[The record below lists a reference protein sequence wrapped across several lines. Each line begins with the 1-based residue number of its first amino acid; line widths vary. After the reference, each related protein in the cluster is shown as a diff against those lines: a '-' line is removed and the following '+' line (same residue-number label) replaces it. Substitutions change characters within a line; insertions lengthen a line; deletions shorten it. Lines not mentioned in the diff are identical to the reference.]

1 MKGGNKVQY
10 TEIMVRY
17 GELSTK
23 GHNKKSFIDRL
34 GANVRHAL
42 HSFDQVK
49 VHAQRDRLH
58 VELNGADYD
67 QVMARLKLVFGIQN
81 FSPSIKVDK
90 TFEATAQAAE
100 QMIKEQVDHPITF
113 KVETRRSDHHFALD
127 TFAMNNKLGGYL
139 LEKFPDKLKVDVH
152 HPDLTLRVEIRLNG
166 IFLSSETIKG
176 AGGLPVG
183 TAGKGMMMMSGG
195 IDSPVAA
202 YLAMKRGV
210 SLEMVHFYSPPYTSP
225 QALAKAKQLTEK
237 LAKYSGNIRF
247 IQVPFA
253 EIQETVKEK
262 VPEGYLMT
270 IQRRMML
277 RLAAALMVKR
287 HGLAIFNGESLGQVA
302 SQTMES
308 MLAINDVTAYPVLR
322 PVLSYDKTEII
333 KIAEEIGTYD
343 LSILPYEDCCTVFTP
358 PSPKTR
364 PNVDRCREYEKRLD
378 IDGLMKRSLDGIE
391 ITNIHPGEDYLN
403 QNEDVF
409 AELL

>member
-1 MKGGNKVQY
+1 MQY

-34 GANVRHAL
+34 GVNVRKAL

-67 QVMARLKLVFGIQN
+67 QVMNRLKLVFGIQN

-90 TFEATAQAAE
+90 TFEATAEAAT
-100 QMIKEQVDHPITF
+100 QMIAEQVDKPITF
-113 KVETRRSDHHFALD
+113 KVETRRSDHQFAID
-127 TFAMNNKLGGYL
+127 TFEMNNKLGGYL
-139 LEKFPDKLKVDVH
+139 LDKFPDKLKVDVH

-202 YLAMKRGV
+202 YLGMKRGV
-210 SLEMVHFYSPPYTSP
+210 SMEMVHFFSPPYTSP
-225 QALAKAKQLTEK
+225 QALAKAKQLTER
-237 LAKYSGNIRF
+237 LAKYSGSIKF

-277 RLAAALMVKR
+277 RLAAALMIKR

-308 MLAINDVTAYPVLR
+308 MLAINDVTSYPVLR
-322 PVLSYDKTEII
+322 PVLSFDKTEII
-333 KIAEEIGTYD
+333 KIAQDIDTYD
-343 LSILPYEDCCTVFTP
+343 LSILPYEDCCTVFL
-358 PSPKTR
+358 PKHPLIKPKLAEVER
-364 PNVDRCREYEKRLD
+364 AEKKLD
-378 IDGLMKRSLDGIE
+378 IEKLILAAFENMEVVEFKL
-391 ITNIHPGEDYLN
+391 
-403 QNEDVF
+403 
-409 AELL
+409 

>member
-1 MKGGNKVQY
+1 MQY

-34 GANVRHAL
+34 GVNVRKAL

-67 QVMARLKLVFGIQN
+67 QVMNRLKLVFGIQN

-90 TFEATAQAAE
+90 TFEATAEAAA
-100 QMIKEQVDHPITF
+100 QMIAEQVDKPITF
-113 KVETRRSDHHFALD
+113 KVETRRSDHQFAID
-127 TFAMNNKLGGYL
+127 TFEMNNKLGGYL
-139 LEKFPDKLKVDVH
+139 LDKFPDKLKVDVH

-202 YLAMKRGV
+202 YLGMKRGV
-210 SLEMVHFYSPPYTSP
+210 SMEMVHFFSPPYTSP
-225 QALAKAKQLTEK
+225 QALAKAKQLTER
-237 LAKYSGNIRF
+237 LAKYSGSIKF

-277 RLAAALMVKR
+277 RLAAALMIKR

-308 MLAINDVTAYPVLR
+308 MLAINDVTSYPVLR
-322 PVLSYDKTEII
+322 PVLSFDKTEII
-333 KIAEEIGTYD
+333 KIAQDIDTYD

-358 PSPKTR
+358 PSAKTR
-364 PNVDRCREYEKRLD
+364 PNVKRAREYEKRLD
-378 IDGLMKRSLDGIE
+378 IEGLMQRALDGIE
-391 ITNIHPGEDYLN
+391 ITEIHPGEDYLN

>member
-1 MKGGNKVQY
+1 MQY

-49 VHAQRDRLH
+49 VHAQQDRLH

-67 QVMARLKLVFGIQN
+67 QVMDRLKLVFGIQN
-81 FSPSIKVDK
+81 FSPSIRVEK
-90 TFEATAQAAE
+90 TFDAAAKAAA
-100 QMIKEQVDHPITF
+100 QMIEEQVDHPITF
-113 KVETRRSDHHFALD
+113 KIETRRADHHFELD

-139 LEKFPDKLKVDVH
+139 LDKFPDKLKVDVH

-225 QALAKAKQLTEK
+225 QALAKAKQLTER
-237 LAKYSGNIRF
+237 LAKYSGSIRF

-270 IQRRMML
+270 VQRRMML

-308 MLAINDVTAYPVLR
+308 MLAINDVTTYPVLR

-364 PNVDRCREYEKRLD
+364 PNVDRARKYEQRLD
-378 IDGLMKRSLDGIE
+378 IEGLMKRSLDGIE
-391 ITNIHPGEDYLN
+391 ITEIHPGEDFLN

>member
-1 MKGGNKVQY
+1 MQY

-34 GANVRHAL
+34 GDNVRHAL

-67 QVMARLKLVFGIQN
+67 QVMDRLKLVFGIQN
-81 FSPSIKVDK
+81 FSPSIRVEKSFD
-90 TFEATAQAAE
+90 AAAKAAA
-100 QMIKEQVDHPITF
+100 QMIEEQVDHPITF
-113 KVETRRSDHHFALD
+113 KIETRRSDHHFELD

-139 LEKFPDKLKVDVH
+139 LDKFPDKLKVDVH

-225 QALAKAKQLTEK
+225 QALAKAQQLTER
-237 LAKYSGNIRF
+237 LAKYSGSIRF

-270 IQRRMML
+270 VQRRMML

-308 MLAINDVTAYPVLR
+308 MLAINDVTSNPVLR

-333 KIAEEIGTYD
+333 KIAEQIGTYD

-364 PNVDRCREYEKRLD
+364 PNVERARKYEQRLD
-378 IDGLMKRSLDGIE
+378 IEGLMKRSLDGIK
-391 ITNIHPGEDYLN
+391 ITNIHPGEDFLN

>member
-1 MKGGNKVQY
+1 MQY

-34 GANVRHAL
+34 GDNVRHAL

-49 VHAQRDRLH
+49 VHAQQDRLH

-67 QVMARLKLVFGIQN
+67 QVMKRLKLVFGIQN
-81 FSPSIKVDK
+81 FSPSIRVEKSFD
-90 TFEATAQAAE
+90 ATAKAAA
-100 QMIKEQVDHPITF
+100 QMIEEQVDHPITF

-127 TFAMNNKLGGYL
+127 TFGMNNQLGGYL

-166 IFLSSETIKG
+166 IYLSSETIKG
-176 AGGLPVG
+176 AGGMPVG

-225 QALAKAKQLTEK
+225 QALAKAQQLTER

-270 IQRRMML
+270 VQRRMML

-308 MLAINDVTAYPVLR
+308 MLAINDVTTYPVLR
-322 PVLSYDKTEII
+322 PVLSFDKTEII
-333 KIAEEIGTYD
+333 KIAEQIGTYD

-364 PNVDRCREYEKRLD
+364 PSVERARKYEQRLD
-378 IDGLMKRSLDGIE
+378 VEGLMKRSLDGIK
-391 ITNIHPGEDYLN
+391 ITNIHPGEDFLN

>member
-1 MKGGNKVQY
+1 MQY

-34 GANVRHAL
+34 GVNVRKAL

-67 QVMARLKLVFGIQN
+67 QVMNRLKLVFGIQN

-90 TFEATAQAAE
+90 TFEATAEAAV
-100 QMIKEQVDHPITF
+100 QMIAEQVDKPITF
-113 KVETRRSDHHFALD
+113 KVETRRSDHQFAID
-127 TFAMNNKLGGYL
+127 TFEMNNKLGGYL
-139 LEKFPDKLKVDVH
+139 LDKFPDKLKVDVH

-202 YLAMKRGV
+202 YLGMKRGV
-210 SLEMVHFYSPPYTSP
+210 SMEMVHFFSPPYTSP
-225 QALAKAKQLTEK
+225 QALAKAKQLTER
-237 LAKYSGNIRF
+237 LAKYSGSIKF

-277 RLAAALMVKR
+277 RLAAALMIKR

-308 MLAINDVTAYPVLR
+308 MLAINDVTSYPVLR
-322 PVLSYDKTEII
+322 PVLSFDKTEII
-333 KIAEEIGTYD
+333 KIAQDIDTYD

-364 PNVDRCREYEKRLD
+364 PNVERTREYEKQLD
-378 IDGLMKRSLDGIE
+378 IEGLMQRALDGIE
-391 ITNIHPGEDYLN
+391 ITEIHPGEDYLN

>member
-1 MKGGNKVQY
+1 MQY

-34 GANVRHAL
+34 GVNVRHAL

-49 VHAQRDRLH
+49 VHAQQDRLH

-67 QVMARLKLVFGIQN
+67 QVMKRLKLVFGIQN
-81 FSPSIKVDK
+81 FSPSIRVDK
-90 TFEATAQAAE
+90 SFEATAKAAA
-100 QMIKEQVDHPITF
+100 QMIEEQVDHPITF
-113 KVETRRSDHHFALD
+113 KVETRRSDHHFELD
-127 TFAMNNKLGGYL
+127 TFAMNNQLGGYL

-166 IFLSSETIKG
+166 IYLSSETIKG
-176 AGGLPVG
+176 AGGMPVG

-225 QALAKAKQLTEK
+225 QALAKAQQLTER

-270 IQRRMML
+270 VQRRMML

-308 MLAINDVTAYPVLR
+308 MLAINDVTTYPVLR

-333 KIAEEIGTYD
+333 KIAEQIGTYD

-364 PNVDRCREYEKRLD
+364 PSVERARKYEQRLD
-378 IDGLMKRSLDGIE
+378 IEGLMKRSLDGIK
-391 ITNIHPGEDYLN
+391 ITNIHPGEDFLN

>member
-1 MKGGNKVQY
+1 MQY

-23 GHNKKSFIDRL
+23 GHNKKTFIDRL
-34 GANVRHAL
+34 GDNVRHAL

-58 VELNGADYD
+58 VELNGANYD
-67 QVMARLKLVFGIQN
+67 QVMERLKLVFGIQN
-81 FSPSIKVDK
+81 FSPSIKVEK
-90 TFEATAQAAE
+90 TFEATAEAAV
-100 QMIKEQVDHPITF
+100 QMIEEQVDHPITF
-113 KVETRRSDHHFALD
+113 KVETRRSDHHFELD
-127 TFAMNNKLGGYL
+127 TFEMNNKLGGYL
-139 LEKFPDKLKVDVH
+139 LDKFPDKLKVDVH

-237 LAKYSGNIRF
+237 LAKYSGNIKF

-277 RLAAALMVKR
+277 RLAAALMEKR

-308 MLAINDVTAYPVLR
+308 MLAINDVTVYPVLR

-333 KIAEEIGTYD
+333 KIAEKIDTYD

-364 PNVDRCREYEKRLD
+364 PNVERCREYEKRLD
-378 IDGLMKRSLDGIE
+378 IAGLMKRSLDGIE
-391 ITNIHPGEDYLN
+391 ITDIHPGEDFLN

>member
-1 MKGGNKVQY
+1 MQY

-34 GANVRHAL
+34 GDNVRHAL

-67 QVMARLKLVFGIQN
+67 QVMDRLKLVFGIQN
-81 FSPSIKVDK
+81 FSPSIRVEKSFD
-90 TFEATAQAAE
+90 AAAKAAA
-100 QMIKEQVDHPITF
+100 QMIEEQVDHPITF
-113 KVETRRSDHHFALD
+113 KIETRRSDHHFELD

-139 LEKFPDKLKVDVH
+139 LDKFPDKLKVDVH

-225 QALAKAKQLTEK
+225 QALAKAQQLTER
-237 LAKYSGNIRF
+237 LAKYSGSIRF

-270 IQRRMML
+270 VQRRMML

-308 MLAINDVTAYPVLR
+308 MLAINDVTSYPVLR

-364 PNVDRCREYEKRLD
+364 PNVERVRKYEQRLD
-378 IDGLMKRSLDGIE
+378 IEGLMKRSLDGIK
-391 ITNIHPGEDYLN
+391 ITNIHPGEDFLN

>member
-1 MKGGNKVQY
+1 MQY

-34 GANVRHAL
+34 GVNVRKAL

-58 VELNGADYD
+58 VELNGVDYD
-67 QVMARLKLVFGIQN
+67 QVMNRLKLVFGIQN

-90 TFEATAQAAE
+90 TFEATAEAAA
-100 QMIKEQVDHPITF
+100 QMIAEQVDKPITF
-113 KVETRRSDHHFALD
+113 KVETRRSDHQFAID
-127 TFAMNNKLGGYL
+127 TFEMNNKLGGYL
-139 LEKFPDKLKVDVH
+139 LDKFPDKLKVDVH

-202 YLAMKRGV
+202 YLGMKRGV
-210 SLEMVHFYSPPYTSP
+210 SMEMVHFFSPPYTSP
-225 QALAKAKQLTEK
+225 QALAKAKQLTER
-237 LAKYSGNIRF
+237 LAKYSGSIKF

-277 RLAAALMVKR
+277 RLAAALMIKR

-308 MLAINDVTAYPVLR
+308 MLAINDVTSYPVLR
-322 PVLSYDKTEII
+322 PVLSFDKTEII
-333 KIAEEIGTYD
+333 KIAQDIDTYD

-364 PNVDRCREYEKRLD
+364 PNVERARKYEKRLD
-378 IDGLMKRSLDGIE
+378 IEGLMQRALDGIE
-391 ITNIHPGEDYLN
+391 ITEIHPGEDYLN

>member
-1 MKGGNKVQY
+1 MQY

-34 GANVRHAL
+34 GVNVRKAL

-67 QVMARLKLVFGIQN
+67 QVMNRLKLVFGIQN

-90 TFEATAQAAE
+90 TFEATAEAAAQMIAE
-100 QMIKEQVDHPITF
+100 QVNKPITF
-113 KVETRRSDHHFALD
+113 KVETRRSDHQFAID
-127 TFAMNNKLGGYL
+127 TFEMNNKLGGYL
-139 LEKFPDKLKVDVH
+139 LDKFPDKLKVDVH

-202 YLAMKRGV
+202 YLGMKRGV
-210 SLEMVHFYSPPYTSP
+210 SMEMVHFFSPPYTSP
-225 QALAKAKQLTEK
+225 QALAKAKQLTER
-237 LAKYSGNIRF
+237 LAKYSGSIKF

-277 RLAAALMVKR
+277 RLAAALMIKR

-308 MLAINDVTAYPVLR
+308 MLAINDVTSYPVLR
-322 PVLSYDKTEII
+322 PVLSFDKTELLKLP
-333 KIAEEIGTYD
+333 KILIPMTFQFFHMKTVVLSLPRHRQKPGQTLSGLVNTKND
-343 LSILPYEDCCTVFTP
+343 LILKD
-358 PSPKTR
+358 
-364 PNVDRCREYEKRLD
+364 
-378 IDGLMKRSLDGIE
+378 
-391 ITNIHPGEDYLN
+391 
-403 QNEDVF
+403 
-409 AELL
+409 

>member
-1 MKGGNKVQY
+1 MQY

-34 GANVRHAL
+34 GDNVRHAL

-67 QVMARLKLVFGIQN
+67 QVMDRLKLVFGIQN
-81 FSPSIKVDK
+81 FSPSIRVEKSFD
-90 TFEATAQAAE
+90 AAAKAAA
-100 QMIKEQVDHPITF
+100 QMIEEQVDHPITF
-113 KVETRRSDHHFALD
+113 KIETRRSDHHFELD

-139 LEKFPDKLKVDVH
+139 LDKFPDKLKVDVH

-225 QALAKAKQLTEK
+225 QALAKAQQLTER
-237 LAKYSGNIRF
+237 LAKYSGSIRF

-270 IQRRMML
+270 VQRRMML

-308 MLAINDVTAYPVLR
+308 MLAINDVTSYPVLR

-364 PNVDRCREYEKRLD
+364 PNVERARKYEQRLD
-378 IDGLMKRSLDGIE
+378 IEGLMKRSLDGIK
-391 ITNIHPGEDYLN
+391 ITNIHPGEDFLN

>member
-1 MKGGNKVQY
+1 MQY

-34 GANVRHAL
+34 GDNVRHAL

-49 VHAQRDRLH
+49 VHAQQDRLH

-67 QVMARLKLVFGIQN
+67 QVMDRLKLVFGIQN
-81 FSPSIKVDK
+81 FSPSIRVEKSFD
-90 TFEATAQAAE
+90 ATAKAAA
-100 QMIKEQVDHPITF
+100 QMIEEQVDHPITF
-113 KVETRRSDHHFALD
+113 KVETRRSDHHFELD
-127 TFAMNNKLGGYL
+127 TFAMNNQLGGYL

-166 IFLSSETIKG
+166 IYLSSETIKG
-176 AGGLPVG
+176 AGGMPVG

-225 QALAKAKQLTEK
+225 QALAKAQQLTER

-270 IQRRMML
+270 VQRRMML

-308 MLAINDVTAYPVLR
+308 MLAINDVTNYPVLR

-333 KIAEEIGTYD
+333 KIAEQIGTYD

-364 PNVDRCREYEKRLD
+364 PSVERARKYEQRLD
-378 IDGLMKRSLDGIE
+378 IEGLMKRSLDGIK
-391 ITNIHPGEDYLN
+391 ITNIHPGEDFLN

>member
-1 MKGGNKVQY
+1 MQY

-34 GANVRHAL
+34 GDNVRHAL

-67 QVMARLKLVFGIQN
+67 QVMDRLKLVFGIQN
-81 FSPSIKVDK
+81 FSPSIRVEKSFD
-90 TFEATAQAAE
+90 AAAKAAA
-100 QMIKEQVDHPITF
+100 QMIEEQVDHPITF
-113 KVETRRSDHHFALD
+113 KIETRRSDHHFELD

-139 LEKFPDKLKVDVH
+139 LDKFPDKLKVDVH

-225 QALAKAKQLTEK
+225 QALAKAQQLTER
-237 LAKYSGNIRF
+237 LAKYSGSIRF

-270 IQRRMML
+270 VQRRMML

-287 HGLAIFNGESLGQVA
+287 HGLAIFNGEALGQVA

-308 MLAINDVTAYPVLR
+308 MLAINDVTSYPVLR

-333 KIAEEIGTYD
+333 KIAEQIGTYD

-364 PNVDRCREYEKRLD
+364 PNVERARKYEQRLD
-378 IDGLMKRSLDGIE
+378 IEGLMKRSLDGIK
-391 ITNIHPGEDYLN
+391 ITNIHPGEDFLN

>member
-1 MKGGNKVQY
+1 MQY

-34 GANVRHAL
+34 GVNVRHAL

-49 VHAQRDRLH
+49 VHAQQDRLH

-67 QVMARLKLVFGIQN
+67 QVMKRLRLVFGIQN
-81 FSPSIKVDK
+81 FSPSIRVDK
-90 TFEATAQAAE
+90 SFEATAKAAA
-100 QMIKEQVDHPITF
+100 QMIEEQVDHPITF
-113 KVETRRSDHHFALD
+113 KVETRRSDHHFELD
-127 TFAMNNKLGGYL
+127 TFAMNNQLGGYL

-166 IFLSSETIKG
+166 IYLSSETIKG
-176 AGGLPVG
+176 AGGMPVG

-225 QALAKAKQLTEK
+225 QALAKAQQLTER

-262 VPEGYLMT
+262 VPECYLMT
-270 IQRRMML
+270 VQRRMML

-308 MLAINDVTAYPVLR
+308 MLAINDVTTYPVLR

-333 KIAEEIGTYD
+333 KIAEQIGTYD

-364 PNVDRCREYEKRLD
+364 PSVERARKYEQRLD
-378 IDGLMKRSLDGIE
+378 IEGLMKRSLDGIK
-391 ITNIHPGEDYLN
+391 ITNIHPGEDFLN

>member
-1 MKGGNKVQY
+1 MQY

-34 GANVRHAL
+34 GVNVRHAL

-49 VHAQRDRLH
+49 VHAQQDRLH

-67 QVMARLKLVFGIQN
+67 QVMDRLKLVFGIQN
-81 FSPSIKVDK
+81 FSPSIRVEKSFD
-90 TFEATAQAAE
+90 ATAKAAA
-100 QMIKEQVDHPITF
+100 QMIEEQVDHPITF
-113 KVETRRSDHHFALD
+113 KVETRRSDHHFELD
-127 TFAMNNKLGGYL
+127 TFAMNNQLGGYL

-166 IFLSSETIKG
+166 IYLSSETIKG
-176 AGGLPVG
+176 AGGMPVG

-225 QALAKAKQLTEK
+225 QALAKAQQLTER

-270 IQRRMML
+270 VQRRMML
-277 RLAAALMVKR
+277 RLAAALMGKR

-308 MLAINDVTAYPVLR
+308 MLAINDVTTYPVLR

-333 KIAEEIGTYD
+333 KIAEQIGTYD

-364 PNVDRCREYEKRLD
+364 PSVERARKYEQRLD
-378 IDGLMKRSLDGIE
+378 IEGLMKRSLDGIK
-391 ITNIHPGEDYLN
+391 ITNIHPGEDFLN

>member
-1 MKGGNKVQY
+1 
-10 TEIMVRY
+10 MVRY

-34 GANVRHAL
+34 GVNVRHAL

-49 VHAQRDRLH
+49 VHAQQDRLH

-67 QVMARLKLVFGIQN
+67 QVMKRLKLVFGIQN
-81 FSPSIKVDK
+81 FSPSIRVDK
-90 TFEATAQAAE
+90 SFEATAKAAA
-100 QMIKEQVDHPITF
+100 QMIEEQVDHPITF
-113 KVETRRSDHHFALD
+113 KVETRRSDHYFELD
-127 TFAMNNKLGGYL
+127 TFAMNNQLGGYL

-166 IFLSSETIKG
+166 IYLSSETIKG
-176 AGGLPVG
+176 AGGMPVG

-225 QALAKAKQLTEK
+225 QALAKAQQLTER

-270 IQRRMML
+270 VQRRMML

-308 MLAINDVTAYPVLR
+308 MLAINDVTTYPVLR

-333 KIAEEIGTYD
+333 KIAEQIGTYD

-364 PNVDRCREYEKRLD
+364 PSVERARKYEQRLD
-378 IDGLMKRSLDGIE
+378 IEGLMKRSLDGIK
-391 ITNIHPGEDYLN
+391 ITNIHPGEDFLN

>member
-1 MKGGNKVQY
+1 MQY

-34 GANVRHAL
+34 GDNVRHAL

-67 QVMARLKLVFGIQN
+67 QVMDRLKLVFGIQN
-81 FSPSIKVDK
+81 FSPSIRVEKSFD
-90 TFEATAQAAE
+90 AAAKAAA
-100 QMIKEQVDHPITF
+100 QMIEEQVDHPITF
-113 KVETRRSDHHFALD
+113 KIETRRSDHHFELD

-139 LEKFPDKLKVDVH
+139 LDKFPDKLKVDVH

-225 QALAKAKQLTEK
+225 QALAKAQQLTER
-237 LAKYSGNIRF
+237 LAKYSGSIRF

-270 IQRRMML
+270 VQRRMML

-308 MLAINDVTAYPVLR
+308 MLAINDVTSYPVLR

-333 KIAEEIGTYD
+333 KIAEQIGTYD

-364 PNVDRCREYEKRLD
+364 PNVERARKYEQRLD
-378 IDGLMKRSLDGIE
+378 IEGLMKHSLDGIK
-391 ITNIHPGEDYLN
+391 ITNIHPGEDFLN

>member
-1 MKGGNKVQY
+1 MQY

-23 GHNKKSFIDRL
+23 GHNKKNFIDRL
-34 GANVRHAL
+34 GANVRQAL
-42 HSFDQVK
+42 HKFDQVK
-49 VHAQRDRLH
+49 VHAQADRLH
-58 VELNGADYD
+58 VDLNGENYD
-67 QVMARLKLVFGIQN
+67 DVMNNLKNVFGIQT
-81 FSPSIKVDK
+81 FSPTIKVEK
-90 TFEATAQAAE
+90 TFEATCQAAE
-100 QMIKEQVDHPITF
+100 AMVAEQVKDHATF
-113 KVETRRSDHHFALD
+113 KIETKRADHDFAMD
-127 TFAMNNKLGGYL
+127 TFEMNAKLGGYL
-139 LEKFPDKLKVDVH
+139 LDKFPDKLKVNVH
-152 HPDLTLRVEIRLNG
+152 NPDMTIRVEIRLNG
-166 IFLSSETIKG
+166 IYLSSETIKG

-183 TAGKGMMMMSGG
+183 TAGKGMMMLSGG

-202 YLAMKRGV
+202 YLGMKRGV
-210 SLEMVHFYSPPYTSP
+210 SMEMIHFFSPPYTSP

-237 LAKYSGNIRF
+237 LAKYAGSIKF
-247 IQVPFA
+247 IEVPFT

-270 IQRRMML
+270 VQRRMML
-277 RLAAALMVKR
+277 RLATAIMEKR

-308 MLAINDVTAYPVLR
+308 MLAIEDVTNYPVLR

-333 KIAEEIGTYD
+333 KIAEDIDTYD

-358 PSPKTR
+358 PSPKTK
-364 PNVDRCREYEKRLD
+364 PNVEKARLYEKHMD
-378 IDGLMKRSLDGIE
+378 IEGLMQRSMDGMK
-391 ITNIHPGEDYLN
+391 ITTIHPGEDYLN

>member
-1 MKGGNKVQY
+1 MQY

-49 VHAQRDRLH
+49 VHAQQDRLH

-67 QVMARLKLVFGIQN
+67 QVMDRLKLVFGIQN
-81 FSPSIKVDK
+81 FSPSIRVEK
-90 TFEATAQAAE
+90 TFEAAAKAAT
-100 QMIKEQVDHPITF
+100 QMIEEQVDHPITF
-113 KVETRRSDHHFALD
+113 KIETRRADHHFELD

-139 LEKFPDKLKVDVH
+139 LDKFPDKLKVDVH

-225 QALAKAKQLTEK
+225 QALAKAKQLTER
-237 LAKYSGNIRF
+237 LAKYSGSIRF

-270 IQRRMML
+270 VQRRMML

-308 MLAINDVTAYPVLR
+308 MLAINDVTTYPVLR

-364 PNVDRCREYEKRLD
+364 PNVDRARKYEQRLD
-378 IDGLMKRSLDGIE
+378 IEGLMKRSLDGIE
-391 ITNIHPGEDYLN
+391 ITEIHPGEDFLN

>member
-1 MKGGNKVQY
+1 MQY

-34 GANVRHAL
+34 GDNVRHAL

-67 QVMARLKLVFGIQN
+67 QVMDRLKLVFGIQN
-81 FSPSIKVDK
+81 FSPSIRVEKSFD
-90 TFEATAQAAE
+90 AAAKAAA
-100 QMIKEQVDHPITF
+100 QMIEEQVDHPITF
-113 KVETRRSDHHFALD
+113 KIETRRSDHHFELD

-139 LEKFPDKLKVDVH
+139 LDKFPDKLKVDVH

-225 QALAKAKQLTEK
+225 QALAKAQQLTER
-237 LAKYSGNIRF
+237 LAKYSGSIRF

-270 IQRRMML
+270 VQRRMML

-308 MLAINDVTAYPVLR
+308 MLAINDVTSYPVLR

-333 KIAEEIGTYD
+333 KIAEQIGTYD

-364 PNVDRCREYEKRLD
+364 PSVERARKYEQRLD
-378 IDGLMKRSLDGIE
+378 IEGLMKRSLDGIK
-391 ITNIHPGEDYLN
+391 ITNIHPGEDFVN

>member
-1 MKGGNKVQY
+1 MQY

-34 GANVRHAL
+34 GVNVRHAL

-49 VHAQRDRLH
+49 VHAQQDRLH

-67 QVMARLKLVFGIQN
+67 QVMDRLKLVFGIQN
-81 FSPSIKVDK
+81 FSPSIRVDK
-90 TFEATAQAAE
+90 SFDSTAKAAA
-100 QMIKEQVDHPITF
+100 QMIEEQVDHPITF
-113 KVETRRSDHHFALD
+113 KVETRRSDHHFELD
-127 TFAMNNKLGGYL
+127 TFAMNNQLGGYL

-166 IFLSSETIKG
+166 IYLSSETIKG
-176 AGGLPVG
+176 AGGMPVG

-225 QALAKAKQLTEK
+225 QALAKAQQLTER

-270 IQRRMML
+270 VQRRMML

-308 MLAINDVTAYPVLR
+308 MLAINDVTTYPVLR

-333 KIAEEIGTYD
+333 KIAEQIGTYD

-364 PNVDRCREYEKRLD
+364 PSVERARKYEQRLD
-378 IDGLMKRSLDGIE
+378 IEGLMKRSLDGIK
-391 ITNIHPGEDYLN
+391 ITNIHPGEDFLN

>member
-1 MKGGNKVQY
+1 MQY

-34 GANVRHAL
+34 GDNVRHAL

-67 QVMARLKLVFGIQN
+67 QVMDRLKLVFGIQN
-81 FSPSIKVDK
+81 FSPSIRVEKSFD
-90 TFEATAQAAE
+90 ATAKAAA
-100 QMIKEQVDHPITF
+100 QMIEEQVDHPITF
-113 KVETRRSDHHFALD
+113 KIETRRSDHHFELD

-139 LEKFPDKLKVDVH
+139 LDKFPDKLKVDVH

-225 QALAKAKQLTEK
+225 QALAKAQQLTER
-237 LAKYSGNIRF
+237 LAKYSGSIRF

-270 IQRRMML
+270 VQRRMML

-308 MLAINDVTAYPVLR
+308 MLAINDVTSYPVLR

-333 KIAEEIGTYD
+333 KIAEQIGTYD

-364 PNVDRCREYEKRLD
+364 PSVERARKYEQRLD
-378 IDGLMKRSLDGIE
+378 IEGLMKRSLDGIK
-391 ITNIHPGEDYLN
+391 ITNIHPGEDFLN

>member
-1 MKGGNKVQY
+1 MQY

-34 GANVRHAL
+34 GVNVRKAL

-67 QVMARLKLVFGIQN
+67 SVMKRLKLVFGIQN
-81 FSPSIKVDK
+81 FSPSIKVEK
-90 TFEATAQAAE
+90 TFEATAKAAA
-100 QMIKEQVDHPITF
+100 QMIEEQVDKPITF
-113 KVETRRSDHHFALD
+113 KVETRRSDHQFAMD
-127 TFAMNNKLGGYL
+127 TFEMNNKLGGYL
-139 LEKFPDKLKVDVH
+139 LEKFPEKLKVDVH
-152 HPDLTLRVEIRLNG
+152 NPDLTLRVEIRLNG

-202 YLAMKRGV
+202 YLGMKRGV
-210 SLEMVHFYSPPYTSP
+210 SMEMVHFFSPPYTSP

-237 LAKYSGNIRF
+237 LAKYSGSIKF

-277 RLAAALMVKR
+277 RLAAALMIKR

-308 MLAINDVTAYPVLR
+308 MLAINDVTSYPVLR
-322 PVLSYDKTEII
+322 PVLSFDKTEII
-333 KIAEEIGTYD
+333 KIAQDIDTYE

-364 PNVDRCREYEKRLD
+364 PNVDRSREYEKRLD
-378 IDGLMKRSLDGIE
+378 IEGLMQRALDGIE
-391 ITNIHPGEDYLN
+391 ITEIHPGDDYLN

>member
-1 MKGGNKVQY
+1 MQY

-49 VHAQRDRLH
+49 VHAQQDRLH

-67 QVMARLKLVFGIQN
+67 QVMDRLKLVFGIQN
-81 FSPSIKVDK
+81 FSPSIRVEK
-90 TFEATAQAAE
+90 TFDAAAKAAT
-100 QMIKEQVDHPITF
+100 QMIEEQVDHPITF
-113 KVETRRSDHHFALD
+113 KIETRRADHHFELD

-139 LEKFPDKLKVDVH
+139 LDKFPDKLKVDVH

-225 QALAKAKQLTEK
+225 QALAKAKQLTER
-237 LAKYSGNIRF
+237 LAKYSGSIRF

-270 IQRRMML
+270 VQRRMML

-308 MLAINDVTAYPVLR
+308 MLAINDVTTYPVLR

-364 PNVDRCREYEKRLD
+364 PNVDRARKYEQRLD
-378 IDGLMKRSLDGIE
+378 IEGLMKRSLDGIE
-391 ITNIHPGEDYLN
+391 ITEIHPGEDFLN